1 LITDWFSPV
10 EGQAR
15 SPTEDRELLLSI
27 VEDAPR
33 SGTPAFFNP
42 EVADQ
47 VVALALTKPEEHGIP
62 FDRWT
67 RQLLAEHLSSRVS
80 HPKCPAPEWVIF

>member
-1 LITDWFSPV
+1 M

-15 SPTEDRELLLSI
+15 LPTEDREFLLSI
-27 VEDAPR
+27 AEDAPR
-33 SGTPAFFNP
+33 SGAPAFFNP

-62 FDRWT
+62 FDW
-67 RQLLAEHLSSRVS
+67 
-80 HPKCPAPEWVIF
+80 